1 MVKKLSLSLAVA
13 MWSASTLAA
22 PYVLHRVKARHNATV
37 EASMLFNPK
46 PLATWRAP

>member
-13 MWSASTLAA
+13 MWSVSTLAA
-22 PYVLHRVKARHNATV
+22 PYVLHRVKAHHNATV

-46 PLATWRAP
+46 PLATWRTP